1 MLDGWCAQEP
11 SLGGLGQHP
20 AQDRRGRAEGGGE
33 GRDEIVEVTRD
44 LTAAVGGDVTGA
56 DNRAGTAVADIDLV
70 VMPWAGQAELLTS
83 LIDELCDK
91 AVVDLASAR
100 LGSNEPGA

>member
-1 MLDGWCAQEP
+1 MVLGTRAAECA
-11 SLGGLGQHP
+11 
-20 AQDRRGRAEGGGE
+20 
-33 GRDEIVEVTRD
+33 VEVARD
-44 LTAAVGGDVTGA
+44 LTRA

-70 VMPWAGQAELLTS
+70 VMPWVGQAELLTS

-100 LGSNEPGA
+100 LERAGRMIADVVEGSAAEQLRDPPRQRGSSAVILEPPRALQG